1 MLMVDDTSM
10 DVEEVLRQMLLVH
23 EVIDHS
29 PYVGNPCKMDKKWA
43 GIGDSGTFFN
53 RAALK
58 VLTRPIFC
66 NDQ

>member
-1 MLMVDDTSM
+1 MLVVNDTSV
-10 DVEEVLRQMLLVH
+10 DVEEEMSMAQ

-29 PYVGNPCKMDKKWA
+29 PYVGNPCKMEKKWA
-43 GIGDSGTFFN
+43 GVGGSGTFFN

-66 NDQ
+66 DDQ